1 MLSKFHAM
9 DARDLSNANKMT
21 RIQGEQD
28 NNNFFYGFMLAY
40 HPGPVNAS
48 KVLIVPS

>member
-9 DARDLSNANKMT
+9 DASDLFRANKMT

-28 NNNFFYGFMLAY
+28 NNNFFYGLMLAY
-40 HPGPVNAS
+40 HLWPS
-48 KVLIVPS
+48 KC